1 MANASFGSNRTFRVR
16 IVMADSANGFESA
29 SDIDPNSTIGDMLDL
44 QVERYPDR
52 DALVNVEAGE
62 RYTYAEFRDEVDRVA
77 RGLMALDIERG
88 QHVGIWATNYSEW
101 VLTQFATAK
110 IGAVMVNVNP
120 AYRTHEIAYLLEQS
134 EANALILIGR
144 FRNSDYV
151 GMLNEVVP
159 ELKDSNP
166 GELNSHRFPYL
177 RNVIHIVPHG
187 DRDATTPDGMW
198 SWQEM
203 VARHVDVSAQQLADR
218 QAGCRPDD
226 PVNIQYTSGTTG
238 NPKGAMLTH
247 HNLVSNGLY
256 VGDAIELTEEDR
268 LCVPVPFY
276 HCFGCVMGNLGCI
289 THGSAIVIATEH
301 FDPLKTLQAIEQERC
316 TALYGV
322 PTMFTAQLEH
332 PEFDSFD
339 VTSLRTGIMAG
350 SPCPIEVMR
359 QVIDKMG
366 AHQMTIAYG
375 QTEHSPVIT
384 QTLVTDSIERRV
396 STVGAV
402 LPGVEA
408 RIVDHESGQIL
419 GPGVQGELQ
428 ARSSMVMTGYYNLPE
443 ATAAAIDDEG
453 WLHTGDL
460 AEVDEDGYYKITGRL
475 KDMIIRGGENVY
487 PREIEEFLYTHPKI
501 SDVQVI
507 GVPDERFGE
516 EVMAWVMLRQ
526 GESADEEEIREF
538 CRGKIAHFKVPRYV
552 KVTEEFPM
560 TVTGKIQKFRMREMA
575 VEELGLQ
582 IASKIETA

>member
-1 MANASFGSNRTFRVR
+1 MSGGIN
-16 IVMADSANGFESA
+16 
-29 SDIDPNSTIGDMLDL
+29 PNSTIGDVLDR
-44 QVERYPDR
+44 QVERFPGR
-52 DALVNVEAGE
+52 DALVNVETGE
-62 RYTYAEFRDEVDRVA
+62 RYTYAEFREAVERVA
-77 RGLMALDIERG
+77 RGLMALGIQRG
-88 QHVGIWATNYSEW
+88 HHVGIWATNYSEW

-120 AYRTHEIAYLLEQS
+120 AYRTHELAYVLDQS
-134 EANALILIGR
+134 EANAIILIGR
-144 FRNSDYV
+144 FRNSDYAA
-151 GMLNEVVP
+151 MLNEVVP
-159 ELKDSNP
+159 ELKDSNS
-166 GELNSHRFPYL
+166 GELRSSRFPYL
-177 RNVIHIVPHG
+177 RNVVYIPPHDDG
-187 DRDATTPDGMW
+187 ADGETPAGMW
-198 SWQEM
+198 AWDEM
-203 VARHVDVSAQQLADR
+203 VAKHSDVSPEQLAAR
-218 QAGCRPDD
+218 QAECRPDD
-226 PVNIQYTSGTTG
+226 PINIQYTSGTTG

-256 VGDAIELTEEDR
+256 VGDCIELTENDR

-289 THGSAIVIATEH
+289 THGSAIIIASEH
-301 FDPLKTLQAIEQERC
+301 FDPLKTLQALERERC

-322 PTMFTAQLEH
+322 PTMFIAQLGH
-332 PEFDSFD
+332 TDFDSFD
-339 VTSLRTGIMAG
+339 LTPLRTGIMAG

-359 QVIDKMG
+359 QVIDRMG
-366 AHQMTIAYG
+366 ADQMTIAYG

-384 QTLVTDSIERRV
+384 QTLVSDSIERRV

-408 RIVDHESGQIL
+408 RIVDPETGQIL
-419 GPGVQGELQ
+419 GPGTQGELQ
-428 ARSSMVMTGYYNLPE
+428 ARSSMVMRGYYNMPE

-460 AEVDEDGYYKITGRL
+460 AEVDEGGYYKITGRL

-501 SDVQVI
+501 SDVQVV

-516 EVMAWVMLRQ
+516 EVMAWVMLKP
-526 GESADEEEIREF
+526 GESAEAEEIREF

-582 IASKIETA
+582 AASQIETA

>member
-1 MANASFGSNRTFRVR
+1 MAENL
-16 IVMADSANGFESA
+16 SANGS
-29 SDIDPNSTIGDMLDL
+29 SSGIDINSTMGDVLDR
-44 QVERYPDR
+44 QAERFTDR
-52 DALVNVEAGE
+52 DALVNVETGQ
-62 RYTYAEFRDEVDRVA
+62 RFSYSQFRDEVERVS
-77 RGLMALDIERG
+77 RGLMALGIQRG

-120 AYRTHEIAYLLEQS
+120 AYRTHELAYLLEQS

-144 FRNSDYV
+144 FRNSNYV
-151 GMLNEVVP
+151 EMLNEVAP
-159 ELKDSNP
+159 EIREATP
-166 GELNSHRFPYL
+166 GELRSPRFPYL
-177 RNVIHIVPHG
+177 RHVIHIPPHDDG
-187 DRDATTPDGMW
+187 PDAETPPGMW
-198 SWQEM
+198 SWEEM
-203 VARHVDVSAQQLADR
+203 VTRHVEVSPAQLAER
-218 QAGCRPDD
+218 QAGCRPED

-247 HNLVSNGLY
+247 HNLVANAVY
-256 VGDAIELTEEDR
+256 VGDCIELTEADR
-268 LCVPVPFY
+268 LCIPVPFY

-289 THGSAIVIATEH
+289 THGSAIVIASEH
-301 FDPLKTLQAIEQERC
+301 FDPLKTLQAVEKERC

-322 PTMFTAQLEH
+322 PTMFISQLDH

-339 VTSLRTGIMAG
+339 VSSLRTGIMAG

-359 QVIDKMG
+359 QVIDRMG

-384 QTLVTDSIERRV
+384 QTLVSDSIERRV

-408 RIVDHESGQIL
+408 RIADPETGQVL

-428 ARSSMVMTGYYNLPE
+428 ARSSMVMRGYYNLPE
-443 ATAAAIDDEG
+443 ATASAIDGEG

-460 AEVDEDGYYKITGRL
+460 AEVDEDGYYRITGRL

-487 PREIEEFLYTHPKI
+487 PREIEEFLYTHPKV

-507 GVPDERFGE
+507 GVPDERFGRGGHG
-516 EVMAWVMLRQ
+516 VGHAPPRRDRRPRGDSRVLPGPDRPLQGAALRQ
-526 GESADEEEIREF
+526 GNHRVSHDGHRQDPEVPDAGDGR
-538 CRGKIAHFKVPRYV
+538 RG
-552 KVTEEFPM
+552 
-560 TVTGKIQKFRMREMA
+560 TGPGSRQPDRDRLAARTA
-575 VEELGLQ
+575 VHVLLG
-582 IASKIETA
+582 T

>member
-1 MANASFGSNRTFRVR
+1 
-16 IVMADSANGFESA
+16 MADNPTGGA
-29 SDIDPNSTIGDMLDL
+29 SYSGIDVNSTMGDVLDR
-44 QVERYPDR
+44 QAERFADR
-52 DALVNVEAGE
+52 DALVNVETGQ
-62 RYTYAEFRDEVDRVA
+62 RFTYAEFRDEVERVA
-77 RGLMALDIERG
+77 RGLMALGIQRG

-120 AYRTHEIAYLLEQS
+120 AYRTHELAYLLEQS

-144 FRNSDYV
+144 FRGSNYV
-151 GMLNEVVP
+151 EMLNEVAP
-159 ELKDSNP
+159 EIREATP
-166 GELNSHRFPYL
+166 GELRSLRFPHL
-177 RNVIHIVPHG
+177 RHVVHIPPHDDG
-187 DRDATTPDGMW
+187 ADAGTPPGMW
-198 SWQEM
+198 SWDEM
-203 VARHVDVSAQQLADR
+203 VARHTEVPPEQLAER

-247 HNLVSNGLY
+247 HNLVANAVY
-256 VGDAIELTEEDR
+256 VGDCIELTEQDR
-268 LCVPVPFY
+268 LCIPVPFY

-289 THGSAIVIATEH
+289 THGSAIVIASEH
-301 FDPLKTLQAIEQERC
+301 FDPLKTLQAVEQERC

-322 PTMFTAQLEH
+322 PTMFIAQLDH
-332 PEFDSFD
+332 PDFENFNVS
-339 VTSLRTGIMAG
+339 SLRTGIMAG

-359 QVIDKMG
+359 QVIDRMG

-384 QTLVTDSIERRV
+384 QTLVSDSIERRV

-408 RIVDHESGQIL
+408 RIADPETGRIL

-428 ARSSMVMTGYYNLPE
+428 ARSSMVMRGYYNLPE
-443 ATAAAIDDEG
+443 ATASAIDSEG

-460 AEVDEDGYYKITGRL
+460 AEVDEDGYYRITGRL

-516 EVMAWVMLRQ
+516 EIMAWVVLRQ
-526 GESADEEEIREF
+526 GETADPEEIREY
-538 CRGKIAHFKVPRYV
+538 CRGRIAHFKVPRYV
-552 KVTEEFPM
+552 KVTTEFPM

-575 VEELGLQ
+575 VEELGLEA
-582 IASKIETA
+582 ASRIETA

>member
-1 MANASFGSNRTFRVR
+1 MAGSIN
-16 IVMADSANGFESA
+16 
-29 SDIDPNSTIGDMLDL
+29 PYSTIGDVLDR
-44 QVERYPDR
+44 QAERFAER
-52 DALVNVEAGE
+52 DALVNVETGE
-62 RYTYAEFRDEVDRVA
+62 RYTYSEFRNKVERVA
-77 RGLMALDIERG
+77 RGLMALGIQHG
-88 QHVGIWATNYSEW
+88 HHVGIWATNYSEW
-101 VLTQFATAK
+101 VLVQFATAK

-120 AYRTHEIAYLLEQS
+120 AYRTHELAYVLEQS
-134 EANALILIGR
+134 EANAMILIGR
-144 FRNSDYV
+144 FRNSDYAAMV
-151 GMLNEVVP
+151 NEVVP
-159 ELKDSNP
+159 ELKDLNP
-166 GELNSHRFPYL
+166 GELRSSQFPYL
-177 RNVIHIVPHG
+177 RNVICIPTHSDG
-187 DRDATTPDGMW
+187 ADAQTPAGMW
-198 SWQEM
+198 SWDEM
-203 VARHVDVSAQQLADR
+203 VAKHSEISPEQLAAR

-226 PVNIQYTSGTTG
+226 PINIQYTSGTTG

-256 VGDAIELTEEDR
+256 VGDAIELTENDR

-289 THGSAIVIATEH
+289 THGSAIIIASEH
-301 FDPLKTLQAIEQERC
+301 FDPLKTLQALEQERC

-322 PTMFTAQLEH
+322 PTMFIAQLDH
-332 PEFDSFD
+332 PDFDGFD
-339 VTSLRTGIMAG
+339 VSSLRTGIMAG

-359 QVIDKMG
+359 QVIDRMG

-384 QTLVTDSIERRV
+384 QTLVSDSIERRV

-408 RIVDHESGQIL
+408 RIVDPETGQIL
-419 GPGVQGELQ
+419 GPGIQGELQ
-428 ARSSMVMTGYYNLPE
+428 ARSSMVMRGYYNMPE
-443 ATAAAIDDEG
+443 ATASAIDDEG

-460 AEVDEDGYYKITGRL
+460 AEVDEHGYYKITGRL

-516 EVMAWVMLRQ
+516 EVMAWVMLRP
-526 GESADEEEIREF
+526 GETADAEEIREF
-538 CRGKIAHFKVPRYV
+538 CRGKIAHFKIPRYV
-552 KVTEEFPM
+552 KVTGEFPM

-582 IASKIETA
+582 AASRIETA

>member
-1 MANASFGSNRTFRVR
+1 MAVPAVDTL
-16 IVMADSANGFESA
+16 
-29 SDIDPNSTIGDMLDL
+29 STIGDMLDR
-44 QVERYPDR
+44 QAERFAER
-52 DALVNVEAGE
+52 DALVNFETGE
-62 RYTYAEFRDEVDRVA
+62 WFTYSEFRDEVDRVA
-77 RGLMALDIERG
+77 RGLMALGIRKG
-88 QHVGIWATNYSEW
+88 QHVGIWSTNYSEW

-120 AYRTHEIAYLLEQS
+120 AYRTHELAYVLEQS
-134 EANALILIGR
+134 EANALIFIGR
-144 FRNSDYV
+144 FRNSDYAAMV
-151 GMLNEVVP
+151 NEVVT
-159 ELKDSNP
+159 ELKDCNP
-166 GELNSHRFPYL
+166 GELSSSQFPYL
-177 RNVIHIVPHG
+177 RHVVFIPPHSEP
-187 DRDATTPDGMW
+187 DAATPPGMW
-198 SWQEM
+198 SWSDM
-203 VARHVDVSAQQLADR
+203 VERHAGVSGEQLAAR
-218 QAGCRPDD
+218 QMECHFDD

-247 HNLVSNGLY
+247 HNLVANGVY
-256 VGDAIELTEEDR
+256 VGDCIELTENDR
-268 LCVPVPFY
+268 LCIPVPFY

-289 THGSAIVIATEH
+289 THGSAIVIPAEH
-301 FDPLKTLQAIEQERC
+301 FDPLKTLQALDKERC

-322 PTMFTAQLEH
+322 PTMFISQLDH

-339 VTSLRTGIMAG
+339 LSCLRTGIMAG

-359 QVIDKMG
+359 QVIDRMG

-384 QTLVTDSIERRV
+384 QTLTSDSIERRV
-396 STVGAV
+396 STVGKV

-408 RIVDHESGQIL
+408 RVVDLETGQEV

-428 ARSSMVMTGYYNLPE
+428 ARSSMVMRGYYNMPE
-443 ATAAAIDDEG
+443 ATGSAIDEEG

-487 PREIEEFLYTHPKI
+487 PREIEEFLYTHPKV

-516 EVMAWVMLRQ
+516 EVMAWVMLRP
-526 GESADEEEIREF
+526 GESADAEEIREF
-538 CRGKIAHFKVPRYV
+538 CRGRIAHFKVPRYV

-582 IASKIETA
+582 AASRIETA

>member
-1 MANASFGSNRTFRVR
+1 MADNASVNNT
-16 IVMADSANGFESA
+16 A
-29 SDIDPNSTIGDMLDL
+29 SGVDINSTIGDMLDR
-44 QVERYPDR
+44 QAERFAGR
-52 DALVNVEAGE
+52 DALVNFETGE
-62 RYTYAEFRDEVDRVA
+62 RFSYAGFRDEVERVA
-77 RGLMALDIERG
+77 RGLMALGIQRG
-88 QHVGIWATNYSEW
+88 QHVGIWSTNYSEW

-120 AYRTHEIAYLLEQS
+120 AYRTHELAYVLEQS

-151 GMLNEVVP
+151 DMVNEVVP
-159 ELKDSNP
+159 EVKESAP
-166 GELNSHRFPYL
+166 GELNSPRFPYL
-177 RNVIHIVPHG
+177 RHVIHIPPHS
-187 DRDATTPDGMW
+187 DAGAETPPGML
-198 SWQEM
+198 SWAEM
-203 VARHVDVSAQQLADR
+203 VGRHTDVSMEQLAAR
-218 QAGCRPDD
+218 QAECHPDD

-247 HNLVSNGLY
+247 HNLVANGVY
-256 VGDAIELTEEDR
+256 VGDCIELTENDR
-268 LCVPVPFY
+268 LCIPVPFY

-289 THGSAIVIATEH
+289 THGSAIIIAAEH
-301 FDPLKTLQAIEQERC
+301 FDPLKTLQALEGERC

-322 PTMFTAQLEH
+322 PTMFIAQLDH
-332 PEFDSFD
+332 PEFENFD
-339 VTSLRTGIMAG
+339 VSSLRTGIMAG

-359 QVIDKMG
+359 QVIDRMG

-384 QTLVTDSIERRV
+384 QTLTSDSIERRV
-396 STVGAV
+396 STVGKV

-408 RIVDHESGQIL
+408 RVVDPETGQDV
-419 GPGVQGELQ
+419 GTGVQGELQ
-428 ARSSMVMTGYYNLPE
+428 ARSSMVMRGYYNMPD
-443 ATAAAIDDEG
+443 ATSLAIDEEG

-507 GVPDERFGE
+507 GVPDERVGE
-516 EVMAWVMLRQ
+516 EVMAWVMLRP
-526 GESADEEEIREF
+526 GETADSEEIREF
-538 CRGKIAHFKVPRYV
+538 CRGRIAHFKVPRYV
-552 KVTEEFPM
+552 KVATEFPM

-582 IASKIETA
+582 AASKIETA